1 MVLLALLLLFIV
13 VPLAELYVIWQVGEW
28 LGILPTLAI
37 LLADSLLGGVLMRT
51 QGRAAWRRFN
61 AATASGRVPAREVID
76 GVLVIFGGAF
86 LLTPGFLTD
95 AVGLLLLLPP
105 TRAVI
110 RRVLVQRFAARMVAG
125 AGRAA
130 AARMRGPGGAA
141 GPWGRRPGGHDVDG
155 TAHEVDPPAR
165 LPSS

>member
-1 MVLLALLLLFIV
+1 MVLPALLLLFVV
-13 VPLAELYVIWQVGEW
+13 VPLAELYVIWQVGDW

-37 LLADSLLGGVLMRT
+37 LLADSLLGGALMRS

-61 AATASGRVPAREVID
+61 AATAEGRVPAREAID

-95 AVGLLLLLPP
+95 AVGLLLLFPP

-110 RRVLVQRFAARMVAG
+110 RRLLVRRFAGRMVAAG
-125 AGRAA
+125 GRAA
-130 AARMRGPGGAA
+130 ASRMRFGGA
-141 GPWGRRPGGHDVDG
+141 PPRRPSGGFDVDG
-155 TAHEVDPPAR
+155 TAHEADPPTR
-165 LPSS
+165 LPRP

>member
-1 MVLLALLLLFIV
+1 MALPALLLLFVV
-13 VPLAELYVIWQVGEW
+13 VPLAELYVIWQVGDW

-37 LLADSLLGGVLMRT
+37 LLADSVLGGVLMRS

-61 AATASGRVPAREVID
+61 AATVEGRVPAREAID

-95 AVGLLLLLPP
+95 VFGLLLLLPP

-110 RRVLVQRFAARMVAG
+110 RRLLVRRFAGRMVAAG
-125 AGRAA
+125 GRAA
-130 AARMRGPGGAA
+130 ASRMRGPFGG
-141 GPWGRRPGGHDVDG
+141 PPPRRPGGGFDVDG
-155 TAHEVDPPAR
+155 TAREGDPPTR
-165 LPSS
+165 LPRP